1 MGCWSKWTD
10 RSGNVHASHCLRSP
24 KGRNQMTDKELIS
37 KLKSKITTQ
46 RSEIARLIRKL
57 ETLTEEKSSLLR
69 DVKWMR
75 GEKT

>member
-1 MGCWSKWTD
+1 
-10 RSGNVHASHCLRSP
+10 
-24 KGRNQMTDKELIS
+24 MTDKELIS

-46 RSEIARLIRKL
+46 RSEIVRLIRKL

-75 GEKT
+75 GEET

>member
-1 MGCWSKWTD
+1 M
-10 RSGNVHASHCLRSP
+10 RSP

-46 RSEIARLIRKL
+46 RSEIVRLIRKM

-75 GEKT
+75 GETT